1 LYYDAAFS
9 LIIVCLYGEEFSMQ
23 EQQLREFESLPQS
36 SSCRLIDFD
45 KAQVVPGFFPKTF
58 FLIVTG
64 TKPWVAMDV
73 ELRPRIY
80 IKRPDYWEI
89 EVDGCQSGIGLP
101 MEMPYY
107 VALDIPQSLGTKGIE
122 VVGAT
127 RREQINVP

>member
-1 LYYDAAFS
+1 
-9 LIIVCLYGEEFSMQ
+9 LIVVCLCEEEFSMQ
-23 EQQLREFESLPQS
+23 EQQLREFETLPRS

-64 TKPWVAMDV
+64 TKPWITMSV

-80 IKRPDYWEI
+80 IKQPDYWEI
-89 EVDGCQSGIGLP
+89 EVIGCQSGIGLP
-101 MEMPYY
+101 TKAPYH
-107 VALDIPQSLGTKGIE
+107 VALDISQSLGTNGIE

-127 RREQINVP
+127 RRERIKVP